1 MKWVFVFLCLVPF
14 HSWAQQYPAKPV
26 HLIVPFPPG
35 GATDIV
41 GRLVA
46 GKMQEVW
53 GQPVIV
59 ENKPGAGTV
68 VGTDAVAKAAPDGY
82 TLGVV
87 VTAHVINP
95 SLRSSMPY
103 DTLKDLAAVTQVSA
117 QQLVIAA
124 NPSLPANN
132 MAELIALARKRPG
145 ELSYATP
152 GSGTAMHLAVELLK
166 TSTGINLVHVPYKGG
181 APAQQDVMGGRVPI
195 LLDVLY
201 AVTPL
206 IDAGKIKVIA
216 LLGPER
222 VSKYPVVAETVPG
235 VSAISIVGV
244 VAPAATPSE
253 VIRKISGDM
262 SKAIRSSDLTER
274 MKQLGMEPVGSSP
287 AEFDALIRA
296 EMAKWAKVVKA
307 SGAKA
312 D

>member
-1 MKWVFVFLCLVPF
+1 MQ
-14 HSWAQQYPAKPV
+14 SWAQQFPVKPV
-26 HLIVPFPPG
+26 RLIVPFPPG

-53 GQPVIV
+53 RQSVVV

-68 VGTDAVAKAAPDGY
+68 VGTEAVAKAAPDGY
-82 TLGVV
+82 TLGLV

-95 SLRSSMPY
+95 SLRSNMPY
-103 DTLKDLAAVTQVSA
+103 DTLKDLVPVTQVSS

-132 MAELIALARKRPG
+132 MAELIALARKHPG

-152 GSGTAMHLAVELLK
+152 GSGTAMHLAIELLK
-166 TSTGINLVHVPYKGG
+166 TATGINLVHVPYKGG
-181 APAQQDVMGGRVPI
+181 APAQQDVIGGRVPI

-235 VSAISIVGV
+235 VSAISMVGI
-244 VAPAATPSE
+244 VAPGGTPSDL
-253 VIRKISGDM
+253 VAKISSDF
-262 SKAIRSSDLTER
+262 SKAIKGSDLTGR
-274 MKQLGMEPVGSSP
+274 MKQLGMEPVGSTP
-287 AEFDALIRA
+287 QEFDALIRA
-296 EMAKWAKVVKA
+296 EMEKWAKVVKA